1 MPIQRIDIERA
12 LDELIS
18 QEEGM
23 RFQGLAVVLGKRRW
37 PELIAR
43 QRKKDFGLDAY
54 APAIETRERVGK
66 GLAASITPT
75 LGKVRDDAE
84 TAKENYPDLATL
96 LFVTPAKISNAMQR
110 QWKEAI
116 RDEVGLELLFI
127 EREEIIALMMM
138 PENASLCGSHLGI
151 PVGADST
158 IARLIAGTRRAAAAV
173 TQRWVAKTKG
183 SPLID
188 LAAVRLD
195 PNGAESNELL
205 SLEQIDRELSQS
217 GRMILEGPAGRG
229 KTTTLIQLAQR
240 ARTAGTPFVVELP
253 AWTMSGKDILE
264 FIAGMPSFR
273 AEGIGP
279 AHLAR
284 VQQAE
289 PFLFLLNG
297 WNEIA
302 ESGSARANYALR
314 ELERNFP
321 TAGIIV
327 ATRTHHLTPPLPG
340 AVRLRLLRLGHAQ
353 RTEYLVNR
361 LKEKSVGLRTRIE
374 NDPSLDDLTRTPF
387 ILSEVASLFEA
398 RTEIPSTKIGVLAQV
413 VGLHEQRDEHCNAL
427 QAAPVFGK
435 QTEYLNALATKM
447 THSGAVALY
456 ETDARAAVA
465 GVAGDLKD
473 RGQVTQVEPAEVL
486 GNLTAHHLLE
496 RGEYPETVL
505 QFEHQQFQEYYA
517 TIDVRARLLGI
528 SDNDHDLTDQFAATY
543 VNESAWAEPLYMI
556 AEALA
561 EQTGAN
567 KVSKQDI
574 RAGVKLVEMA
584 LGVDLVFAG
593 EIARLCGSTIWKEVR
608 TMVGERFRA
617 VHKIPERSFQQQAV
631 AAMLATGSDDFIDI
645 ILPLLSGQDRQSR
658 LGTYRLWPDFQLSS
672 LGPNWRKQVRS
683 WSEEART
690 NFVWE
695 LLHHRFEGEIVSFA
709 VEDNS
714 VAVKKAAVSGLTW
727 IGSKDE
733 LTRVIESLDV
743 QTFEE
748 VAVKDPDHIPQV
760 MRPRV
765 ISAMRKFVAGNH
777 DHSTRLQT
785 ALKLIKLGETDLA
798 GVVKDAMAALPN
810 DDGRRLALH
819 FVRPALEMLHD
830 LDPAWASRWVAVR
843 IADGALY
850 GHEDWL
856 PFATKVPD
864 DLVEEFL
871 HRIETE
877 DLGDSN
883 YNGMISVIAARAD
896 AKIAPRVFAKLR
908 ESRRK
913 IDAEPDM
920 RHEVGWQLIRQLED
934 TFRGLSDDH
943 IAIGVLSSVECGNPL
958 DINVAA
964 HLVSRVARPDQEP
977 LRISDADLKARLRA
991 YLKASVELVLSQDDY
1006 NGEEKADLASSIAQ
1020 VGEPED
1026 MADLARLIRADVER
1040 VRKGRAARAAG
1051 DRGPRGDGAIMTQA
1065 FWNVTAVTQLDR
1077 SGAEKLLIDLL
1088 SEPEY
1093 SSEAAAAMASEFLPK
1108 AENPF
1113 VRKFRYDLMWS
1124 AREGQISP
1132 PGDELRR
1139 VRFAVAL
1146 NAEIRRRRQHTADER
1161 SVAGVKKLA
1170 EALAAIDGRGA
1181 ADTVF
1186 EAIAIP
1192 GQWVEYTDLEAAKR
1206 LLSAGVVLPVRTVLG
1221 LVDSVL
1227 ERTEHSMSNP
1237 DRVLV
1242 RQVLELCPFVDDT
1255 SAGIAKMREVIEK
1268 RRLRGH
1274 ELREIVTALGESR
1287 SDPAVDLLSD
1297 LVSDPQNFQ
1306 QCEAN
1311 FINAFATLD
1320 TSRSRRLR

>member
-1 MPIQRIDIERA
+1 M
-12 LDELIS
+12 
-18 QEEGM
+18 EG
-23 RFQGLAVVLGKRRW
+23 GDSDAV
-37 PELIAR
+37 
-43 QRKKDFGLDAY
+43 D
-54 APAIETRERVGK
+54 
-66 GLAASITPT
+66 
-75 LGKVRDDAE
+75 
-84 TAKENYPDLATL
+84 
-96 LFVTPAKISNAMQR
+96 
-110 QWKEAI
+110 
-116 RDEVGLELLFI
+116 LELLII
-127 EREEIIALMMM
+127 EREEIITLMMM

-151 PVGADST
+151 PIGTDSR
-158 IARLIAGTRRAAAAV
+158 IGRLIADTRRAAAAV

-188 LAAVRLD
+188 LVAVRLD
-195 PNGAESNELL
+195 PNGAESKELL

-217 GRMILEGPAGRG
+217 GRIILEGPAGRG

-273 AEGIGP
+273 TEGVGP
-279 AHLAR
+279 RHLAR

-289 PFLFLLNG
+289 QFMFLLNG

-321 TAGIIV
+321 TAGIMV

-340 AVRLRLLRLGHAQ
+340 AVRLRLLPLGRAQ

-361 LKEKSVGLRTRIE
+361 LGANNVGLRTRIE
-374 NDPSLDDLTRTPF
+374 DDPSLDDLTRTPF

-398 RTEIPSTKIGVLAQV
+398 RAEIPSTKIGVLAQV

-435 QTEYLNALATKM
+435 QTDYLNALATKM

-473 RGQVTQVEPAEVL
+473 RGQITQVEPAEVL

-496 RGEYPETVL
+496 RGDYPESVL

-517 TIDVRARLLGI
+517 TADVRARLLGI
-528 SDNDHDLTDQFAATY
+528 SDDDQDLTGQFVATY
-543 VNESAWAEPLYMI
+543 VNQSAWAEPLYMI

-567 KVSKQDI
+567 KVSKQDVH
-574 RAGVKLVEMA
+574 AGVKLVEMA

-593 EIARLCGSTIWKEVR
+593 ELARLCGSAIWKEVR

-617 VHKIPERSFQQQAV
+617 VHKIPDRNFQQHAV
-631 AAMLATGSDDFIDI
+631 AAMLATGSDDFSDI
-645 ILPLLSGQDRQSR
+645 ILPLLSGQDRQTR
-658 LGTYRLWPDFQLSS
+658 LGMYRLWPNVQLSS
-672 LGPNWRKQVRS
+672 LGPDWREQVRS

-690 NFVWE
+690 KFVWAF
-695 LLHHRFEGEIVSFA
+695 LHHRLDDEIVSIA

-714 VAVKKAAVSGLTW
+714 AAVKKAAVSGLTW
-727 IGSKDE
+727 IGSEGE
-733 LTRVIESLDV
+733 LTRVIESMDV

-748 VAVKDPDHIPQV
+748 VAVKDFDHIPRV
-760 MRPRV
+760 LRPRA
-765 ISAMRKFVAGNH
+765 ISAMRKYAGGKH
-777 DHSTRLQT
+777 DHSARLEI
-785 ALKLIKLGETDLA
+785 ALKLIRLGEIGLA
-798 GVVKDAMAALPN
+798 SVVRNAMEALPS
-810 DDGRRLALH
+810 DDGRRLDLH
-819 FVRPALEMLHD
+819 FLRPALEMLHE
-830 LDPAWASRWVAVR
+830 LDPAWTSRWVAVR
-843 IADGALY
+843 IADGVLY

-856 PFATKVPD
+856 PFATKIPD

-871 HRIETE
+871 HRLETD
-877 DLGDSN
+877 DLGGPN
-883 YNGMISVIAARAD
+883 YKDMISVIAARAD
-896 AKIAPRVFAKLR
+896 AKIAQRVFAKLR

-920 RHEVGWQLIRQLED
+920 RHEVGWQQIRQMED
-934 TFRGLSDDH
+934 TFRGLYDDH
-943 IAIGVLSSVECGNPL
+943 VAIGVLSSVERGNPL
-958 DINVAA
+958 DIKVAA
-964 HLVSRVARPDQEP
+964 RLFSRVARPDQEP

-1006 NGEEKADLASSIAQ
+1006 NGDEKADLASSIAQ

-1026 MADLARLIRADVER
+1026 MADLARLIRADIKR

-1051 DRGPRGDGAIMTQA
+1051 DRGPRGNGARVTHA
-1065 FWNVTAVTQLDR
+1065 FWHVTAVTQLDR
-1077 SGAEKLLIDLL
+1077 SSAEKLLIELL

-1108 AENPF
+1108 AESPF

-1124 AREGQISP
+1124 ARDGQISP
-1132 PGDELRR
+1132 PDDEPRQAR
-1139 VRFAVAL
+1139 CAVAL
-1146 NAEIRRRRQHTADER
+1146 NSEIRRRRQLAADEH
-1161 SVAGVKKLA
+1161 SVAGVKQLA
-1170 EALAAIDGRGA
+1170 AALAAIDGRGSA
-1181 ADTVF
+1181 ETVF

-1192 GQWVEYTDLEAAKR
+1192 GQWIEYTDLEAARR
-1206 LLSAGVVLPVRTVLG
+1206 LLSAGVVLPVHTVFG

-1227 ERTEHSMSNP
+1227 ERTKP
-1237 DRVLV
+1237 LDV
-1242 RQVLELCPFVDDT
+1242 
-1255 SAGIAKMREVIEK
+1255 
-1268 RRLRGH
+1268 
-1274 ELREIVTALGESR
+1274 ES
-1287 SDPAVDLLSD
+1287 
-1297 LVSDPQNFQ
+1297 
-1306 QCEAN
+1306 
-1311 FINAFATLD
+1311 
-1320 TSRSRRLR
+1320 